1 MIKTLLL
8 QKLCLFFFCSLSIF
22 RLSAAP
28 HFTFSDPVREAY
40 HYAMSLQ
47 FEQAK
52 LLLAQ
57 ARVQEPEN
65 CLIPFVENY
74 VDFFIIFLDE
84 EEKTFQRLEKNKT
97 PRLEEIEKGDKNSPY
112 YLYTQAEIKL
122 HWALARLKF
131 KEYVT
136 AVFEIKSAYK
146 LLTKNQEK
154 FPDFVANQKSLGIL
168 HALIGTVPDSYRW
181 GLKLLGGME
190 GTIAEGQSEIE
201 SALRYAET
209 HDFIFEEETVVMYA
223 FLLLHLGNKQEAAW
237 ETINRAGLD
246 TKGNPLAC
254 FALANVAMHT
264 GRNDEAI
271 RLLQMSPRGGDYY
284 HFPYLDY
291 MLGLAKL
298 YRQDADADKYLHR
311 YLEKF
316 RGKNYIK
323 EAYQK
328 IAWHHLLFGK
338 EQDYQYYI
346 RQCLTKGDDHVGG
359 DKQALKEA
367 KSGEIPHPRL
377 LRARL
382 LFDGGYKQQAYQ
394 LLLELEKT
402 DLSLSRYQLE
412 YTYRLG
418 RITHEL
424 GKTEEALK
432 YYQQTIDDGRKASY
446 YYACNA
452 ALQMGL
458 IQESKGEKASAIA
471 CFNNCLSISPDE
483 YKNSLHQKAKAGLN
497 RLK

>member
-1 MIKTLLL
+1 M
-8 QKLCLFFFCSLSIF
+8 QKLTLFFLLFFWLQ
-22 RLSAAP
+22 LGATP

-40 HYAMSLQ
+40 HFTMSLQ

-52 LLLAQ
+52 VLLAQ
-57 ARVQEPEN
+57 ARIQDPEN
-65 CLIPFVENY
+65 RLIPFVENY

-84 EEKTFQRLEKNKT
+84 EETTFHRLEKNKNR
-97 PRLEEIEKGDKNSPY
+97 RLEEIEQGDKDSPY

-146 LLTKNQEK
+146 LLTKNQER
-154 FPDFVANQKSLGIL
+154 FPDFIANQKSLGIL
-168 HALIGTVPDSYRW
+168 HALIGTVPDNYRW
-181 GLKLLGGME
+181 GLKLLGGMD
-190 GTIAEGQSEIE
+190 GTIAQGQKEIKVV
-201 SALRYAET
+201 LNYAEN

-237 ETINRAGLD
+237 QTINRAGLD
-246 TKGNPLAC
+246 TKANPLAC

-271 RLLQMSPRGGDYY
+271 RLLENAPRGGDYY
-284 HFPYLDY
+284 NFPYLDY

-298 YRQDADADKYLHR
+298 YRQDDNAAKYLHR
-311 YLEKF
+311 YLKSF

-328 IAWHHLLFGK
+328 IAWYHLLKG
-338 EQDYQYYI
+338 EQQQYQYYI
-346 RQCLTKGDDHVGG
+346 QQCLDKGDDHVGG

-367 KSGEIPHPRL
+367 KGKLTPHPEI

-382 LFDGGYKQQAYQ
+382 LFDGGYRKQAYQ
-394 LLLELEKT
+394 LLSRVEKVSLPLE
-402 DLSLSRYQLE
+402 RYRLE

-418 RITHEL
+418 RITHEM
-424 GKTEEALK
+424 GNTAEALVF
-432 YYQQTIDDGRKASY
+432 YQQTIDEGRNASY

-458 IQESKGEKASAIA
+458 IQEKKGLKEAAIS
-471 CFNNCLSISPDE
+471 CFQNCLSISPDE

-497 RLK
+497 RLR